1 MQECEARIEA
11 FGKTGAGEMTESG
24 LTGRVRVLGLAVV
37 AVLALAGLLASGASA
52 APEWNGCAKTEPKNT
67 GRYTDKLCATES
79 PTGEGAYELV
89 PSIGKGKGFR
99 GKGGATTLHT
109 RNPVSGVRAAGFPPP
124 VELAEVKC
132 TAVKDKG
139 KLALPNLIKEAV
151 LEFEGC
157 KATGVPCESGSKK
170 GVIVT
175 NSLAGEMVDI
185 EGGSGVGSLL
195 EAEAGPTAPLA
206 TFTCQEFVAAWT
218 LLGSV
223 IAEHT
228 GDVGVISKEAQDH
241 FVVGPT
247 LGTVTEE
254 WAGARWEYT
263 PLVNVPTNET
273 GGANAEH
280 FLSSE
285 ITEFGHTE
293 PAGTVPSGLEG
304 VADEKSEALMI
315 TP

>member
-1 MQECEARIEA
+1 M
-11 FGKTGAGEMTESG
+11 
-24 LTGRVRVLGLAVV
+24 LGLAVV
-37 AVLALAGLLASGASA
+37 AVLALAALLTSGASA
-52 APEWNGCAKTEPKNT
+52 APEWKGCAKTEPKNT
-67 GRYTDKLCATES
+67 GRYTDKVCATES
-79 PTGEGAYELV
+79 PTGEGAYELL
-89 PSIGKGKGFR
+89 PSVGKGKGLR
-99 GKGGATTLHT
+99 AKGGATTLHT
-109 RNPVSGVRAAGFPPP
+109 RNPVHGTRAAGFPPP
-124 VELAEVKC
+124 LEVVEIKC
-132 TAVKDKG
+132 TSVKYAG

-151 LEFEGC
+151 LTLKGC
-157 KATGVPCESGSKK
+157 KGLGEPCQSGLKK

-185 EGGSGVGSLL
+185 EGGTGVGSLL

-206 TFTCQEFVAAWT
+206 TFTCGEVVAAWT

-223 IAEHT
+223 TAEHT

-241 FVVGPT
+241 FVVGPA

-263 PLVNVPTNET
+263 PLVNVPTNQT
-273 GGANAEH
+273 GGANGEH

-293 PAGTVPSGLEG
+293 PAGTLPSGLEG
-304 VADEKSEALMI
+304 VTDEKSEALMI